1 MRQTEGDRRAIAQ
14 AKLEDPL
21 SIGSYQNAQEVMDH
35 WDWYL
40 SCLCSTQQELEVMRM
55 PWELPLI
62 MLANNMTTCALHA
75 LIRELPAVNFFA
87 CQR

>member
-1 MRQTEGDRRAIAQ
+1 MRQTEGDRRAIAE

-40 SCLCSTQQELEVMRM
+40 SCLCNTQQELKVMRM
-55 PWELPLI
+55 PLEWPL
-62 MLANNMTTCALHA
+62 
-75 LIRELPAVNFFA
+75 LIDTYR
-87 CQR
+87 